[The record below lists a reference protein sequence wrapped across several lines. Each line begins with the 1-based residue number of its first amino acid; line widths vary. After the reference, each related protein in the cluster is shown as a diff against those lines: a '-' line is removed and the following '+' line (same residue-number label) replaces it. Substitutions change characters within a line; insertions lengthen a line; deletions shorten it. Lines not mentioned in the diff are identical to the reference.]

1 MKKILLPIDFSE
13 QTEATIDYGLE
24 IVRQFGGEIRLLH
37 CYLDYIALTG
47 SNFDF
52 SYETEGFLNYEM
64 LNSIRESS
72 KQNII
77 KLQESL
83 EQKIRDEG
91 RTDISVHYTLS
102 GGIAEEEILNI
113 AETYHPDLILMGSR
127 GKGGKAML
135 SGSVVAQIVKDSLF
149 PIIIVPEQGAFKATK
164 RFLFATKFSTED
176 LQSILSLIELSQ
188 PVGGELFCVHVDIDG
203 DRETDLIR
211 MAELQDA
218 LKYIPDNIT
227 MHFEVIDS
235 RNIIDG
241 IEEFVRHH
249 EITLICLVNHKRSLW
264 QRLFEEDTTRKF
276 LYKTKTPLIIFPEI
290 Q

>member
-1 MKKILLPIDFSE
+1 MPVDFSE
-13 QTEATIDYGLE
+13 QTGISMQYGLE

-37 CYLDYIALTG
+37 CYLDYVALTG

-72 KQNII
+72 RQNII
-77 KLQESL
+77 KIQEQLQ
-83 EQKIRDEG
+83 QKVLVEG
-91 RTDISVHYTLS
+91 RTDIHIHYTLS
-102 GGIAEEEILNI
+102 GGIADEEILNI
-113 AETYHPDLILMGSR
+113 AETYKPDLILMGSR

-135 SGSVVAQIVKDSLF
+135 SGSVVARIVKESTF
-149 PIIIVPEQGAFKATK
+149 PIIIVPEQGAFKSNK

-188 PVGGELFCVHVDIDG
+188 PVGGDLFCVHVDIDG
-203 DRETDLIR
+203 DRETDQLK

-227 MHFEVIDS
+227 MHFEIIDN
-235 RNIIDG
+235 RNIVDG
-241 IEEFVRHH
+241 IEAFVKKH
-249 EITLICLVNHKRSLW
+249 EITMICLVNHKRTFW
-264 QRLFEEDTTRKF
+264 QRMFEDDTTRKF
-276 LYKTKTPLIIFPEI
+276 LYKTKTPLIIFPEME
-290 Q
+290 